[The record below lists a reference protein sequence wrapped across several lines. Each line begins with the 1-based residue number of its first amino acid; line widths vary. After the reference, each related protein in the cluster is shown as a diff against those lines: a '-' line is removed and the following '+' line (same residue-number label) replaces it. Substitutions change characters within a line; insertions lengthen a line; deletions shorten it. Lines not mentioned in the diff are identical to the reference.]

1 MIADVIS
8 LTIAGFK
15 LWRGTSATSGTW
27 EVASQV
33 LRQFKPPS
41 AWHRT

>member
-8 LTIAGFK
+8 LTVTGLK
-15 LWRGTSATSGTW
+15 MWRGAYATSGSW

-33 LRQFKPPS
+33 LRSFRLLGAQ
-41 AWHRT
+41 HRT